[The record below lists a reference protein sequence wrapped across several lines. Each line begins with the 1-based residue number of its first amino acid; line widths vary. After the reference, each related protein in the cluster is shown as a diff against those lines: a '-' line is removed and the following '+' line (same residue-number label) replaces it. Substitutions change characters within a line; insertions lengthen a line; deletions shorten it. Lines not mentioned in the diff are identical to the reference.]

1 MVNVAS
7 DSSYN
12 AESQKEKMSVTALEK
27 GWIFQLSVL
36 LHGICAFVLLPFLA
50 FIVCLDV
57 TARYIFNNPLSW
69 ASDLTTILL
78 LCTFMSAVPFC
89 TAQDGHI
96 RVETLYEDY
105 SEKKRA
111 WMDALGDL
119 MGLFF
124 TVLLTTRS
132 YLDAPRFFAR
142 GERSDMI
149 NIPHWIIAVFVGTC
163 ALVTSLVLL
172 GRMQLAI
179 KRALSKEKAN

>member
-1 MVNVAS
+1 MVNVAG
-7 DSSYN
+7 DSRKN

-27 GWIFQLSVL
+27 GWIFQLSVF
-36 LHGICAFVLLPFLA
+36 LHSICAFVLLPLLA